1 MRLNP
6 DTKALAIAQ
15 TPIGV
20 WQSRLT
26 DNRSRKI
33 FFVDVARSL
42 GIEARV
48 DAVTKK
54 TQYRKDG
61 QWVDVLF
68 GQKAQMAATGTLKL
82 TYTDNGVIDN
92 PKYYS
97 HFSLARVNADG
108 TTALRW
114 RVARCRTIYPCYRHT
129 SG

>member
-54 TQYRKDG
+54 TQYRKEG

-82 TYTDNGVIDN
+82 TYTVNCFIDN
-92 PKYYS
+92 P
-97 HFSLARVNADG
+97 
-108 TTALRW
+108 
-114 RVARCRTIYPCYRHT
+114 
-129 SG
+129 